1 MAMDNRATVN
11 GGAGS
16 PWKLTTRRV
25 VLGAIFGAM
34 TLAVGGVGLGF
45 IPLPNLSGAGT
56 IMHIPTILGAIVGG
70 PLVGMFCG
78 AIFGVMAMLAFP
90 LFGPFVHIPSRLL
103 IGLVAWLVFVA
114 LRKTR
119 LPVAVSA
126 AVAAV
131 AGSLTNTIVT
141 VGVATALGLFP
152 VAAVPTV
159 IPQAFTELLVAAVLT
174 PVVVVAV
181 EAVLHARRG

>member
-1 MAMDNRATVN
+1 MDKSAMQDGRAD
-11 GGAGS
+11 S

-34 TLAVGGVGLGF
+34 TLAIGGVGLGF

-56 IMHIPTILGAIVGG
+56 IMHIPTILGALVGG

-90 LFGPFVHIPSRLL
+90 VFGPFVHIPSRLL
-103 IGLVAWLVFVA
+103 IGLVAWLVFIA
-114 LRKTR
+114 LQKVR
-119 LPVAVSA
+119 LPTAVSA

-141 VGVATALGLFP
+141 VGVAVVLGLFP
-152 VAAVPTV
+152 AAAVPTI
-159 IPQAFTELLVAAVLT
+159 IPQALTELVVAAVLT
-174 PVVVVAV
+174 PIVAVAV
-181 EAVLHARRG
+181 EALQHARRG